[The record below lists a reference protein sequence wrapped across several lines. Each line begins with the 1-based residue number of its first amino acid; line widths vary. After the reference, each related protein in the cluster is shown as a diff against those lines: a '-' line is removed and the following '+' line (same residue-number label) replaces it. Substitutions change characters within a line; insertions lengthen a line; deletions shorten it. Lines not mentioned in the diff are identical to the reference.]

1 MTTMFDAVLRLTNL
15 LGVLRVST
23 ATGGTT
29 STLLDTKRTEK
40 DDTYNG
46 GTCLLITDAGGES
59 AAPEGEWPAVTDFA
73 NTGGVITATF
83 TVAPA
88 SGDTYGIAAGRYP
101 LDVLKS
107 AINNEII
114 KYQQPRYDRTSLD
127 IVSEQSEYT
136 LPTGI
141 TGDNLVNVYE
151 ETSTT
156 TTDSKP
162 IKLNFWV
169 QEAATGTQHTVVIDT
184 GKTTAGNNITLEY
197 MAQLSPLYL
206 ASDTIDPIVPIERI
220 LPSAAAHCEVVRMR
234 TYDSGDELDIAMLQF
249 YRDEAREMKR
259 DNPIRRPAMRG
270 TITEVS

>member
-1 MTTMFDAVLRLTNL
+1 MATMFDVTLRLANT

-23 ATGGTT
+23 ATGGST
-29 STLLDTKRTEK
+29 SNLTDTKRTEK

-46 GTCLLITDAGGES
+46 GTVWLITDAGGES
-59 AAPEGEWPAVTDFA
+59 AAPEGEWPVITDFE

-83 TVAPA
+83 TVAPVNT
-88 SGDTYGIAAGRYP
+88 DTYGIAAGRYP

-114 KYQQPRYDRTSLD
+114 KYKQPRYDRTSLD
-127 IVSEQSEYT
+127 IASGQSEYT
-136 LPTGI
+136 LPAGI

-151 ETSTT
+151 ETSATA
-156 TTDSKP
+156 TDSKP
-162 IKLNFWV
+162 ELLNFWV

-184 GKTTAGNNITLEY
+184 EKTTAGNDLTLEY
-197 MAQLSPLYL
+197 MVPLTPLYL
-206 ASDTIDPIVPIERI
+206 ATDTIDPIVPIARI

-259 DNPIRRPAMRG
+259 ENPVRRPAIRG
-270 TITEVS
+270 KVTEA